1 VSRVAQWVRD
11 WWRAALIT
19 IAAVLVGLLAVLVAT
34 SITDRENALQ
44 VAKDATTNQQAER
57 AALNER
63 IDSLLG
69 QIRLLQADASANS
82 ARIARLVLD
91 VQLLERQVREMGGEP
106 VVVTAGGSA
115 GSQPTASAQP
125 SPRPTSPRPSP
136 RPTPTHRPTPT
147 PSPSKSCTLRVGHV
161 CV

>member
-1 VSRVAQWVRD
+1 MSRVAQWVRD

-91 VQLLERQVREMGGEP
+91 VQLLERQVRDLGGQP
-106 VVVTAGGSA
+106 VVTSSNDGS
-115 GSQPTASAQP
+115 GTTSSP
-125 SPRPTSPRPSP
+125 SPHPSSTVRPTPIST
-136 RPTPTHRPTPT
+136 PTPTHRPTPT
-147 PSPSKSCTLRVGHV
+147 PSPSLTFCIPLIT
-161 CV
+161 C

>member
-1 VSRVAQWVRD
+1 MSRVAQWVRD

-57 AALNER
+57 AALNQR

-115 GSQPTASAQP
+115 GSQPTAQP

-136 RPTPTHRPTPT
+136 RPTPTHHPTPT
-147 PSPSKSCTLRVGHV
+147 PSPSRTCLLILCRK
-161 CV
+161 

>member
-1 VSRVAQWVRD
+1 MSRVAQWVRD

-19 IAAVLVGLLAVLVAT
+19 IAAVLVGLLVVLVAT

-115 GSQPTASAQP
+115 GSQPTAQP

-136 RPTPTHRPTPT
+136 RPTPTHHPTPT
-147 PSPSKSCTLRVGHV
+147 PSPSRTCLLILCRK
-161 CV
+161 